1 MSQKVVNIYG
11 LIQPDYAFKGNAHA
25 SEIRTLLYI
34 YKMLIL
40 LKMVIV
46 TFKMYQF
53 CFVATCTDM
62 KKFGKASLILFQKKQ
77 EEGEHLYISSLS
89 AVIGP

>member
-1 MSQKVVNIYG
+1 MVSFNQIMP
-11 LIQPDYAFKGNAHA
+11 LR
-25 SEIRTLLYI
+25 EMLMLLRLEPYYI